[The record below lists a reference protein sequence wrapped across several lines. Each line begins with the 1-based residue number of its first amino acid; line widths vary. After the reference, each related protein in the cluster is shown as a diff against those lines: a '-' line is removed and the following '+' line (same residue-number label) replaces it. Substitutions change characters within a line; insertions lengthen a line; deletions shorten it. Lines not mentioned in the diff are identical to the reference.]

1 MTKQEELHA
10 DLSYVRGAV
19 RKSEGSSSVRG
30 IYLLWGVAIL
40 IGFPLADFAPGAVPL
55 YWTIVGPVGFLV
67 SGYLGYR
74 AGVKRG
80 QHERSIGLRHGLHWT
95 AMMAAIGLII
105 PLAATGVLEFTSLNR
120 IILLVLA
127 LSYFMAGIHL
137 DRPLMWAG
145 LVMVGGYLLLFFV
158 NTYAWT
164 IIGVALG
171 AALFL
176 SAALAGRVTSDD

>member
-1 MTKQEELHA
+1 MASNDETLADEDGDGPDWIEIHMPDSAPAESLDLGGWYLTDNTFLQELWQFPDGVIMERGDFLVVFASGKDRAVAGEELHA

-40 IGFPLADFAPGAVPL
+40 IGFPLADFAPGVVPL

-67 SGYLGYR
+67 S
-74 AGVKRG
+74 
-80 QHERSIGLRHGLHWT
+80 
-95 AMMAAIGLII
+95 
-105 PLAATGVLEFTSLNR
+105 
-120 IILLVLA
+120 
-127 LSYFMAGIHL
+127 
-137 DRPLMWAG
+137 
-145 LVMVGGYLLLFFV
+145 GYLLLFFV